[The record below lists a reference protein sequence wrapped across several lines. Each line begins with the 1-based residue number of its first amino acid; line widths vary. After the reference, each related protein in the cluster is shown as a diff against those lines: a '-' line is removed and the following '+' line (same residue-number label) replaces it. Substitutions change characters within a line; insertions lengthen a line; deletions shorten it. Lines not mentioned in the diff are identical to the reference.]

1 MLHASFN
8 AARAAGEYHHLL
20 LTAAYV
26 FDFLVVHPFGDGNGR
41 MSRLISLWLL
51 YLGGYEVGR
60 YISLEKLVE
69 VSKETYYEALA
80 QSTVGWHEGRHDM
93 RPWVEYF
100 LGVIDAAYT
109 EFGNRTSV
117 FRGRDSKTKLV
128 ERLSP
133 IRSPTSSLRRSPA
146 RGAGSQRRDD
156 SQGATEAEGRRG
168 HRAAGNGPWRQVA
181 PPAQRLLR

>member
-1 MLHASFN
+1 
-8 AARAAGEYHHLL
+8 
-20 LTAAYV
+20 
-26 FDFLVVHPFGDGNGR
+26 

-128 ERLSP
+128 ERFVANSLSNEFTSP
-133 IRSPTSSLRRSPA
+133 KSGARRRESATRRFARRYRS
-146 RGAGSQRRDD
+146 
-156 SQGATEAEGRRG
+156 
-168 HRAAGNGPWRQVA
+168 
-181 PPAQRLLR
+181 